1 MNKYTFEEL
10 YIGLKEEFEVVITEE
25 KMRQFENMSGDIN
38 PLHINK
44 EYANSK
50 NMPDRVVYGMLV
62 GYAAL
67 QLQFQRL
74 GLGGQVIDDYGN
86 DLGRVGEKCAGGIN
100 IAGQLGGTGQL
111 ILTRL
116 RTLGHIHRGGN
127 VLPAQM

>member
-50 NMPDRVVYGMLV
+50 NMPDRVVYGMLTSSF
-62 GYAAL
+62 Y
-67 QLQFQRL
+67 R
-74 GLGGQVIDDYGN
+74 
-86 DLGRVGEKCAGGIN
+86 GIFTWRKVS
-100 IAGQLGGTGQL
+100 I
-111 ILTRL
+111 TRNRYKL
-116 RTLGHIHRGGN
+116 
-127 VLPAQM
+127 